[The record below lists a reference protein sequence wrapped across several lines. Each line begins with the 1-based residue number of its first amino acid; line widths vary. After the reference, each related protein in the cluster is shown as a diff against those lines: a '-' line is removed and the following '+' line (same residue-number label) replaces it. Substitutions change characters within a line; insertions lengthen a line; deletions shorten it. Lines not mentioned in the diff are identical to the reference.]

1 MRVLFKED
9 NDLAARTLER
19 QLRTLGHATERIGDI
34 NDLFMHATELVP
46 DVIITDIF
54 MPDVEGLSFIRMLRR
69 SDLSDVP
76 IVAMSGGGDYRGG
89 IPNIESSF
97 VARAAID
104 FGAVRF
110 LRKPISL
117 QALQAALEDCVQS
130 EASE

>member
-19 QLRTLGHATERIGDI
+19 QLRKLGHATERIGDV
-34 NDLFMHATELVP
+34 NDLFMHRTELVP
-46 DVIITDIF
+46 DVILTDIF
-54 MPDVEGLSFIRMLRR
+54 MPDVEGLAFIRMLRR

-89 IPNIESSF
+89 IPDVESSF

-117 QALQAALEDCVQS
+117 QSLQAALEDCVQRES
-130 EASE
+130 SA